1 MEEDLGKGMQRRGKT
16 SWTRIHNT
24 VPIRGLNIF
33 IACFYEQQPL
43 TLKLPRNCLSY
54 CLQVSFTRSGST
66 QIFLGGYWKYSI
78 VDEIK
83 YCTLLK
89 LFF

>member
-54 CLQVSFTRSGST
+54 CLQVSLQEVVVLRFFWGGTGST
-66 QIFLGGYWKYSI
+66 QL
-78 VDEIK
+78 
-83 YCTLLK
+83 
-89 LFF
+89 